1 MLDECTGE
9 NVLKSIKC
17 VIKINANS
25 EDKDDRDDFSFG
37 GNGLAFVGYSKRS
50 AQPRLETNL
59 EIKGQK
65 FAPYD

>member
-1 MLDECTGE
+1 MLPF
-9 NVLKSIKC
+9 
-17 VIKINANS
+17 IKINANS